1 MRIFLEKEKKY
12 KQASVYAC
20 VSYFTSIA
28 QTWHQIEF
36 EKSEERKIENERSLQ
51 NIKNLINDYEKY
63 GFDTMLSMDNYQT
76 QDEIIQSLQNKL
88 NEQTSSDSIF
98 SSLTKSIKKAK
109 SLHLMD
115 QLANLI
121 IDSQKYF
128 PDVSAGI
135 EVVIRNSQ
143 QLLGE

>member
-1 MRIFLEKEKKY
+1 
-12 KQASVYAC
+12 
-20 VSYFTSIA
+20 
-28 QTWHQIEF
+28 
-36 EKSEERKIENERSLQ
+36 
-51 NIKNLINDYEKY
+51 
-63 GFDTMLSMDNYQT
+63 MDNYQT